1 MRKKSQDELGTLVTR
16 EMKVMLQDENLTKE
30 QRFDIL
36 SSVMFDAPLKNTLM
50 SSFAN
55 SLKAGFEQINTSRYR
70 AIEREREWRKNTE
83 RRRRHAGYLDE
94 NATTSDPMSPH
105 VTPCHPMSPHDGL
118 KQNKTKQG
126 ISPYKP
132 PKGGEKVPDKVRP
145 EDLFGKPGKKG
156 GGRCRFTDANGYCTN
171 EKMQGGGFK
180 CMGPEC
186 ERREVVASEG
196 VRVATVKELTETLAQ
211 DIEQTEAFGRMRV
224 NRRNLMRHLLPIVKK
239 NCAAEGEDERASNE
253 TRCAFWKLHKKI
265 LDGLVAWTAAW
276 KADDWQYAPG
286 KITKWLADEKWLEEP
301 RKKTAPAE
309 GSGCGDCGAEIA

>member
-1 MRKKSQDELGTLVTR
+1 
-16 EMKVMLQDENLTKE
+16 
-30 QRFDIL
+30 
-36 SSVMFDAPLKNTLM
+36 
-50 SSFAN
+50 
-55 SLKAGFEQINTSRYR
+55 
-70 AIEREREWRKNTE
+70 
-83 RRRRHAGYLDE
+83 
-94 NATTSDPMSPH
+94 
-105 VTPCHPMSPHDGL
+105 MSPHDGL

-132 PKGGEKVPDKVRP
+132 PKGGKKVPDKVRP

-186 ERREVVASEG
+186 EGREVVASEG

-253 TRCAFWKLHKKI
+253 TRCAFWKLHKTI
-265 LDGLVAWTAAW
+265 LDGLAAWTAAW

-286 KITKWLADEKWLEEP
+286 KITKWLADEKYLQPP
-301 RKKTAPAE
+301 RKKTAAPE
-309 GSGCGDCGAEIA
+309 SVGSGCGDCGAEIA

>member
-16 EMKVMLQDENLTKE
+16 EMKVMLQDESLTKE

-94 NATTSDPMSPH
+94 NATTSDPMSHH

-132 PKGGEKVPDKVRP
+132 PKGGGRKVPKAVKP
-145 EDLFGKPGKKG
+145 EDLFKSDSKRTTASG
-156 GGRCRFTDANGYCTN
+156 GPVLEYLCS
-171 EKMQGGGFK
+171 
-180 CMGPEC
+180 C
-186 ERREVVASEG
+186 EADDPPQARQMAVA
-196 VRVATVKELTETLAQ
+196 VAAELETR
-211 DIEQTEAFGRMRV
+211 EAFGRMRV
-224 NRRNLMRHLLPIVKK
+224 NQRNLMRHLLPLAEK
-239 NCAAEGEDERASNE
+239 NSARLVDWWREVSHG
-253 TRCAFWKLHKKI
+253 
-265 LDGLVAWTAAW
+265 LDAWTAAW

-286 KITKWLADEKWLEEP
+286 KITKWLADEKYLQPP
-301 RKKTAPAE
+301 RKKTAAPE
-309 GSGCGDCGAEIA
+309 SVGSGCGDCGAEIA